1 MARRAAL
8 IAVLALAACSG
19 GEDEAVRAVEAGDQ
33 MLACAIGPDSR
44 FSDSCTLQK
53 VERGGETVYRVNHPG
68 GGFRLLTV
76 AGDGSGMVSH
86 DGAERAFNRLDGDRL
101 EVTVG
106 EDRYRFPAKASAE

>member
-1 MARRAAL
+1 MGRRATL
-8 IAVLALAACSG
+8 LVLLTLAACSS
-19 GEDEAVRAVEAGDQ
+19 GEEEAATAVEAGDR
-33 MLACAIGPDSR
+33 MLACAIGPGSR

-86 DGAERAFNRLDGDRL
+86 DGAERALNRLDGDRL